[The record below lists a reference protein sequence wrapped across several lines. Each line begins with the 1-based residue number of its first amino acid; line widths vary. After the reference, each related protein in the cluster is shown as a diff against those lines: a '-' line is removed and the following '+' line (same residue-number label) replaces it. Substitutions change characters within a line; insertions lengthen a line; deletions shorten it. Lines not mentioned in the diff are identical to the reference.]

1 MARGV
6 NKVILIGNLGQDPEV
21 RFTPSGSA
29 VCNLN
34 LATTDTWNDR
44 QSGQRQERTEW
55 HRVVMFNKLAE
66 IAQQYVK
73 KGSRLYIEGRLQTR
87 KWQDQNGNDRYST
100 EIVANDM
107 QMLDT
112 RGEGGGGGGF
122 SGGGRPQ
129 QAPQQGGQYGGQQ
142 QAAAAPQ
149 QGGQFGGQPP
159 APQQG
164 ASGSTSVVSR
174 RPRTHSGSATSLLNR
189 TRRTTISA
197 RRRLAAL
204 TISMMRFRS
213 DHQLHG
219 HPYCLEPPL
228 SGGFSFLE
236 AKETSRGIE
245 GAA

>member
-66 IAQQYVK
+66 VAQQYVK

-87 KWQDQNGNDRYST
+87 KWQDQSGNDRYST

-112 RGEGGGGGGF
+112 RGEGGGGNF
-122 SGGGRPQ
+122 SGGRPQ
-129 QAPQQGGQYGGQQ
+129 QAPSQQGGNFGGQQ
-142 QAAAAPQ
+142 QAASQPAATPQQGGNFGGQQPAQQSGNTGGQQPAPQ
-149 QGGQFGGQPP
+149 QGGGFGSQQSSSPAQPANQQNNNFGAPP
-159 APQQG
+159 A
-164 ASGSTSVVSR
+164 GSFDDFDDEI
-174 RPRTHSGSATSLLNR
+174 P
-189 TRRTTISA
+189 
-197 RRRLAAL
+197 
-204 TISMMRFRS
+204 F
-213 DHQLHG
+213 
-219 HPYCLEPPL
+219 
-228 SGGFSFLE
+228 
-236 AKETSRGIE
+236 
-245 GAA
+245 